1 MNRILFAADEIDRPL
16 APFDPRLVHLRT
28 VLKAQVGDTVAVGV
42 IDGPIGTATVTAIGR
57 DGAVLACRWED
68 QAGPP
73 LLPITCVLGHPRPL
87 VLKRVIRDLCSVG
100 VGRLIV
106 CNSDLSERS
115 YFASSLWQGDTVR
128 DLLIDGASIAGAVR
142 LTEVVRAES
151 TAAARALVAEEGVAL
166 RLVLDEALHN
176 RADSVVGF
184 DAAPPPAVAVAVG
197 CERGWTAAER
207 AGFVADGWVSAGLGP
222 RVLRTETSVTAICT
236 LLALWYHRSTSDT
249 KTELT
254 TKNSK

>member
-1 MNRILFAADEIDRPL
+1 MNRILFAADEVDRPL
-16 APFDPRLVHLRT
+16 APFDPRSVHLRT

-42 IDGPIGTATVTAIGR
+42 IDGAIGTATLTAIGR
-57 DGAVLACRWED
+57 DGVSLTCRWEEH
-68 QAGPP
+68 AGPP

-106 CNSDLSERS
+106 CNSDLGERS
-115 YFASSLWQGDTVR
+115 YFSSSLWQGDTVR

-151 TAAARALVAEEGVAL
+151 TAAARALVADGGV

-176 RADSVVGF
+176 RADAVVRF
-184 DAAPPPAVAVAVG
+184 DTASPPAVAVAVG
-197 CERGWTAAER
+197 SERGWTAGER
-207 AGFVADGWVSAGLGP
+207 AGFAADGWVSAGLGP

-236 LLALWYHRSTSDT
+236 LLALWYYRSTADT
-249 KTELT
+249 ETA
-254 TKNSK
+254 